1 MTITMQLTQW
11 NKLKQDLIAQE
22 NDLTQLKQKLKQL
35 KSTSSEQMQ
44 LLESLQSVLNAIRQS
59 LMNANNITDRMQERA
74 GKIESIIRDVESANQ
89 SNGT

>member
-11 NKLKQDLIAQE
+11 HKLKQDLIAQE

-44 LLESLQSVLNAIRQS
+44 LLENLQSVLNATRQS
-59 LMNANNITDRMQERA
+59 LMNANNRDA
-74 GKIESIIRDVESANQ
+74 ESTNQ